1 MGGGESRNSQLA
13 KYGNSLSQLER
24 ETLQKLFR
32 NIVQS
37 GEANSLTSEQF
48 QVRCSLYFGYTLS
61 YL

>member
-48 QVRCSLYFGYTLS
+48 QVRFTL
-61 YL
+61 